1 MFYKNLPRATTCFS
15 FFSARMRK
23 REGGAAMPWS
33 EMLFPLLFL
42 ALGAA
47 CLWAAWV
54 FRRFAKK
61 RETTYTVK
69 AWAQVVQ
76 VLCLCRFRRG
86 PPVHPGP
93 PPAGRGGGL
102 HQAGLPHPG
111 GRPVPERAPGW
122 RCAILP
128 AGPPALCRRERWGP
142 PPQVRCG
149 AWGPFSALW
158 GRWCSWSKT
167 GISFFRP
174 RSIKFIKTL
183 DFSF

>member
-1 MFYKNLPRATTCFS
+1 
-15 FFSARMRK
+15 
-23 REGGAAMPWS
+23 MPWS

-54 FRRFAKK
+54 FRPFCQK

-69 AWAQVVQ
+69 GWAQVVQ
-76 VLCLCRFRRG
+76 VLASADSDGDPLYTPVLHLLAEGEGYTKRGSPTREEGRFQTGAWVEVRY
-86 PPVHPGP
+86 PP
-93 PPAGRGGGL
+93 GRPSRFMQAGGGGDL
-102 HQAGLPHPG
+102 
-111 GRPVPERAPGW
+111 RRKC
-122 RCAILP
+122 RC
-128 AGPPALCRRERWGP
+128 C
-142 PPQVRCG
+142 

-167 GISFFRP
+167 GISIFRP

>member
-1 MFYKNLPRATTCFS
+1 
-15 FFSARMRK
+15 
-23 REGGAAMPWS
+23 MPWS

-76 VLCLCRFRRG
+76 VLCSADSDGDPLYTPVLHLLAEGESYTKRGSPPGRKAGSRR
-86 PPVHPGP
+86 V
-93 PPAGRGGGL
+93 
-102 HQAGLPHPG
+102 
-111 GRPVPERAPGW
+111 PGW

-142 PPQVRCG
+142 PPQVRCC

-174 RSIKFIKTL
+174 RSIKFKKTL

>member
-1 MFYKNLPRATTCFS
+1 
-15 FFSARMRK
+15 
-23 REGGAAMPWS
+23 MPWS

-61 RETTYTVK
+61 RETAYTVK

-76 VLCLCRFRRG
+76 VLAFADSDGDPLYTPVLHLLAEGESYTKRGSPTREEGRFQTGAWVEARY
-86 PPVHPGP
+86 PP
-93 PPAGRGGGL
+93 GRPSRFM
-102 HQAGLPHPG
+102 QAGE
-111 GRPVPERAPGW
+111 V
-122 RCAILP
+122 
-128 AGPPALCRRERWGP
+128 GP
-142 PPQVRCG
+142 PPQVRCC

>member
-1 MFYKNLPRATTCFS
+1 
-15 FFSARMRK
+15 
-23 REGGAAMPWS
+23 MPWS

-76 VLCLCRFRRG
+76 VLASADSDGDPLYTPVLHLLAEGEGYTKRGSPTRRK
-86 PPVHPGP
+86 
-93 PPAGRGGGL
+93 AGSK
-102 HQAGLPHPG
+102 
-111 GRPVPERAPGW
+111 RALGW

-142 PPQVRCG
+142 PPQVRCC

>member
-23 REGGAAMPWS
+23 KGRRGCHAVEQNAFSPAFFGAGGRLPMGGLGVPPFCQKAGDGLHRKGLGPGGA
-33 EMLFPLLFL
+33 
-42 ALGAA
+42 GAG
-47 CLWAAWV
+47 
-54 FRRFAKK
+54 
-61 RETTYTVK
+61 
-69 AWAQVVQ
+69 
-76 VLCLCRFRRG
+76 LCRFRRG

-93 PPAGRGGGL
+93 PPAGGGGATPSGAPPPGRK
-102 HQAGLPHPG
+102 AGSK
-111 GRPVPERAPGW
+111 RALGW

-142 PPQVRCG
+142 PPQVRCC

-167 GISFFRP
+167 GISIFRP
-174 RSIKFIKTL
+174 RSINFIKTL

>member
-1 MFYKNLPRATTCFS
+1 
-15 FFSARMRK
+15 
-23 REGGAAMPWS
+23 MPWS

-61 RETTYTVK
+61 RETAYTVK

-76 VLCLCRFRRG
+76 VLASADSDGDPLYTRSSTCWQRG
-86 PPVHPGP
+86 RATPSGAP
-93 PPAGRGGGL
+93 PPGRKAGSK
-102 HQAGLPHPG
+102 
-111 GRPVPERAPGW
+111 RALGW

-142 PPQVRCG
+142 PPQVRCC

-167 GISFFRP
+167 GISIFRP